1 MKMSEKSR
9 SFKYFSKFSGFT
21 VAAAKQKC
29 IISSSE
35 SCYLPEMDPGIWS
48 RLPPE
53 LLDHVLSFLP
63 LRTYF
68 SLRSTCKR
76 FDSLLHSPCFVSKH
90 SDSSFSSF
98 LLLAHP
104 QCFSQFPL
112 YDSALGTWRRLP
124 LSLSVP
130 LLSATPSTAL
140 LSATPSTAL
149 LSIADGLACFS
160 LRNSCS
166 FVVCNFLTKSS
177 RLIEFPYHPFRFE
190 LLTLVSVPLGYK
202 IFTLFADSALVFDS
216 RDHWWRKFNNF
227 EAILGD
233 NHRQEA
239 ACYNGHLYF
248 VTPKPF
254 SIVSF
259 DLDSGEW
266 EVIDIVMPEEL
277 TFVRLVSDGDRKLYM
292 IGGTG
297 RNGISRRLRLWEL
310 SEEGNWAEVE
320 SVPQMFCKKFMSICY
335 HNYEHVYCFWHQ
347 GTICVCC
354 YTWPE
359 ILYYRFCRRSW
370 HWVPKCPSLPERWSC
385 GFRWFSFVP
394 QLYASA

>member
-1 MKMSEKSR
+1 MKMKIREKSR
-9 SFKYFSKFSGFT
+9 SFKYLSKFSGLT
-21 VAAAKQKC
+21 VAAAAAKPKDVP
-29 IISSSE
+29 SSPAVSP
-35 SCYLPEMDPGIWS
+35 SPEMDPGIWS

-53 LLDHVLSFLP
+53 LLDHILSFLP

-68 SLRSTCKR
+68 NLRSTCKH
-76 FDSLLHSPCFVSKH
+76 FDSLLYSPSFVSKH

-112 YDSALGTWRRLP
+112 YDSALGTWRSFP
-124 LSLSVP
+124 LSLSVS

-140 LSATPSTAL
+140 LSTAN
-149 LSIADGLACFS
+149 GLVCFS

-177 RLIEFPYHPFRFE
+177 RLIEFPYHPFAFE

-202 IFTLFADSALVFDS
+202 IFTLFSDSALVFDS
-216 RDHWWRKFNNF
+216 RDHSWRRFDNF
-227 EAILGD
+227 EPILGD

-239 ACYNGHLYF
+239 AYYNGRLYF
-248 VTPKPF
+248 VTPEPF

-259 DLDSGEW
+259 DLDNGEW
-266 EVIDIVMPEEL
+266 EQTDIVMPEEL
-277 TFVRLVSDGDRKLYM
+277 TFVRLVSDGDGKLYM

-297 RNGISRRLRLWEL
+297 RNGISRSLRLWEF
-310 SEEGNWAEVE
+310 SEQRNWVEVE
-320 SVPQMFCKKFMSICY
+320 SVPQMICKKFMSICY

-347 GTICVCC
+347 GTICLCC

-359 ILYYRFCRRSW
+359 ILYYKFCRRSW
-370 HWVPKCPSLPERWSC
+370 HWLPKCPSLPERWSC

-394 QLYASA
+394 ELYASA